1 MTKQRTRQPSK
12 RVKKRLAEKILIQKD
27 QNAVQK
33 KQTLRKITSKKTA
46 KSNKIAKKRN
56 SSRRQNP
63 KKGKGPSP
71 VSKCVQ
77 KKTKTCLKLK
87 RGKQKAVKTKKR
99 GRKPSKKKQPK
110 TKPKSKVV
118 RPVAVKSTEKPKKPT
133 LVEAERKARVKKKLQ
148 EKKKIW
154 KKLSVST
161 RMDWIQD
168 MVNNNKLSL
177 EDRVS
182 CIGLLSFLLS
192 NFFFSENKRSE
203 FAEVCK
209 KKCKSKL
216 YNTLLDLMV
225 DPSGK
230 MIMGFID
237 DLVQEKENII
247 YQKQVKVNGNGNG
260 HKIEVEENEEA
271 AEKNE

>member
-27 QNAVQK
+27 QNTVQK
-33 KQTLRKITSKKTA
+33 KQKLRKKTSKKID
-46 KSNKIAKKRN
+46 KSNKIVKKRKG
-56 SSRRQNP
+56 SRRQNL
-63 KKGKGPSP
+63 KKGPSL

-77 KKTKTCLKLK
+77 KKAKTSIKLK
-87 RGKQKAVKTKKR
+87 RGKQKAVNTKKR
-99 GRKPSKKKQPK
+99 GQKPSKKKQPK
-110 TKPKSKVV
+110 PKPKNKVV
-118 RPVAVKSTEKPKKPT
+118 RPVAVKSTHKPKKPT
-133 LVEAERKARVKKKLQ
+133 LAEAEKRARVKKKLQ

-209 KKCKSKL
+209 KKYKTKL